1 VLDLSASR
9 NAEYIYFII
18 KKEMLV
24 AEATPRFQVTLI
36 FIIKA
41 STTSI
46 FLFSSNF
53 SFTSSFGFKNGGF
66 TSFSVLYIHKSMF
79 QAKDLIRAAQ

>member
-1 VLDLSASR
+1 MSDLSASR
-9 NAEYIYFII
+9 NAEYIYFVI

-24 AEATPRFQVTLI
+24 ADATPRFEVT
-36 FIIKA
+36 FRIKA

-53 SFTSSFGFKNGGF
+53 SFTSAFGFKNGDF
-66 TSFSVLYIHKSMF
+66 TSFSVL
-79 QAKDLIRAAQ
+79 